1 MIAIDL
7 VGTNLNTG
15 TKTYNIN
22 FCKYLNSELLDEEIV
37 VFISK
42 KYYKQINFD
51 LNKNS
56 KIRFILKSNLL
67 SITFFRLLWMQ
78 ILLPIEL
85 KLLKV
90 KTLFSPMNFA
100 PFLLSFFKIKSVLF
114 LHSNLPWVYY
124 DLMPGNFIRKFITK
138 KLMEISISLCEI
150 LIVPSNFARNE
161 IAKVL
166 NLNKEKITSVY
177 LGLDE
182 KYLDLNKNNNVD
194 YYNFK
199 EKYILSILSC
209 VKYHNIINL
218 LKAFKLVT
226 KEINFKLRFV
236 LVLQILDQNY
246 FEEIKKYIND
256 NFKNNEIEIFFNLE
270 TDKLINLYRK
280 TSLYIFTSYCEV
292 FGLTTIEA
300 MSQGCVVAVS
310 NTSALPEINSDA
322 AEYFDPNNIEQI
334 KNVIKK
340 NILEDKKNN
349 NLIKKSSK
357 HFQKFSWK
365 SNIAETLSIIY
376 SVSKR

>member
-22 FCKYLNSELLDEEIV
+22 FCKYLNNELLNEEIV

-42 KYYKQINFD
+42 NYYKEINFD

-100 PFLLSFFKIKSVLF
+100 PLLLSFLKIKSVLF
-114 LHSNLPWVYY
+114 LHSNLPWIYY

-150 LIVPSNFARNE
+150 LIVPSNFAKNE
-161 IAKVL
+161 IARVL
-166 NLNKEKITSVY
+166 NLNKEKIKSIY
-177 LGLDE
+177 LGIDE

-199 EKYILSILSC
+199 EKYVLSILSC

-218 LKAFKLVT
+218 LKGFKLVT

-246 FEEIKKYIND
+246 FKEIKKYIND
-256 NFKNNEIEIFFNLE
+256 NFKNNEIEIFFNLG
-270 TDKLINLYRK
+270 TDELINLYRK

-292 FGLTTIEA
+292 FGFTTIEA
-300 MSQGCVVAVS
+300 MSQGSVVAVS

-322 AEYFDPNNIEQI
+322 ADYFDPNNIEQI

-349 NLIKKSSK
+349 NFIKKSSK
-357 HFQKFSWK
+357 HFQKFNWK
-365 SNIAETLSIIY
+365 SNVLQTLSILR
-376 SVSKR
+376 SV